1 MARFRLRRRLR
12 LRIALV
18 AVMAL
23 LWSQL
28 VLAGHVDCLML
39 SAAAIP
45 AEVAT
50 VDHGCE
56 DQAPDQV
63 PALDQASALEQAV
76 CAAHCSHGDVS
87 AENARIPP
95 VPPMLAA
102 PAIPLISIVL
112 LAGATDSGGIPGVGL
127 PPPVSWHRPTP
138 HPAALLLI

>member
-56 DQAPDQV
+56 DQAP
-63 PALDQASALEQAV
+63 ALEQAPDLEQAV
-76 CAAHCSHGDVS
+76 CAAHCSRGDVS

-102 PAIPLISIVL
+102 PAIPLISIVS
-112 LAGATDSGGIPGVGL
+112 LASATDGGGTPGVVL